1 MAAKL
6 NVYAWEGIHRTGRKV
21 SGELH
26 GRDPA
31 LIRLQLRRQGITPG
45 KVSRRPA
52 SLLGAGKRITAQDIA
67 LFTRQLATMVK
78 AGVPL
83 LQTLGIM
90 ADGFDSP
97 NMRALVTQLKQDIE
111 GGNSLAGALR
121 KRPLYFDELYCNLID
136 AGEQAG
142 ALDTLLE
149 RVATYKEQSEN
160 LKTRIKK
167 AMTYPLAVVLVAI
180 IVSSLLL
187 INVVPQFQS
196 VFAGLG
202 AELPAFTLLVIGL
215 SDWMQTSG
223 WLLLAGLLAAV
234 PGVRHAHQRS
244 PGVRDWLDIHA
255 LKLPLVGA
263 LLHQSAI
270 ARYARTLSTTFAAGV
285 PLVQALQSVAGATG
299 NSVFKHAV
307 LGIKGDVAAG
317 MPLHVAMRS
326 SGIFPGMA
334 VQMTAIG
341 EESGALDTLLDK
353 LANYYE
359 AQVDTMVDNLSSLME
374 PLIMVVLGLIVGA
387 LVVAMYLPIF
397 QLGTAI

>member
-1 MAAKL
+1 MAAKI
-6 NVYAWEGIHRTGRKV
+6 NRYAWEGTHRTGRKV

-31 LIRLQLRRQGITPG
+31 LIRLQLRREGITPA
-45 KVSRRPA
+45 KVRRQST
-52 SLLGAGKRITAQDIA
+52 SLFGAGKRISAQDIA

-83 LQTLGIM
+83 LQTLGII
-90 ADGFDSP
+90 ADGVDKP
-97 NMRALVTQLKQDIE
+97 NMRTLVTQLKRAIE

-121 KRPLYFDELYCNLID
+121 KQPRYFDELYCNLID

-149 RVATYKEQSEN
+149 RVATYKEQSEH
-160 LKTRIKK
+160 LKARIKK

-187 INVVPQFQS
+187 IKVVPQFQS

-215 SDWMQTSG
+215 SDWMRAGG
-223 WLLLAGLLAAV
+223 WLLLGGLLVAV
-234 PGVRHAHQRS
+234 PGVRHLRQRS
-244 PGVRDWLDIHA
+244 PGVRDWLDRRA
-255 LKLPLVGA
+255 LKLPLVGT

-285 PLVQALQSVAGATG
+285 PLVQALHAVAGATG
-299 NSVFKHAV
+299 NSVFRHAV

-317 MPLHVAMRS
+317 LPLHVAMRS
-326 SGIFPGMA
+326 SGVFPGMA
-334 VQMTAIG
+334 IQLTAIG

-359 AQVDTMVDNLSSLME
+359 AQVDTMVDNLSSLLE
-374 PLIMVVLGLIVGA
+374 PLIMVILGLIVGA

-397 QLGTAI
+397 QLGAAI